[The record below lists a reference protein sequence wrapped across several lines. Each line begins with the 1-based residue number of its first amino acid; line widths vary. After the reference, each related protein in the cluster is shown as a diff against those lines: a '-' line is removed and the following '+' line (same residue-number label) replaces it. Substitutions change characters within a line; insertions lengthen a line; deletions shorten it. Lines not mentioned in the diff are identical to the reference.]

1 MSDEAKKAAALRYR
15 HHQDRAP
22 TVVAKGRGVI
32 ADKIIEVA
40 ERHHIPLKRDPH
52 LIEVLSKLDLDEE
65 IPAEL
70 YRAVA
75 ELLAFLY
82 RMTQRAL

>member
-1 MSDEAKKAAALRYR
+1 
-15 HHQDRAP
+15 
-22 TVVAKGRGVI
+22 
-32 ADKIIEVA
+32 
-40 ERHHIPLKRDPH
+40 LKRDPH